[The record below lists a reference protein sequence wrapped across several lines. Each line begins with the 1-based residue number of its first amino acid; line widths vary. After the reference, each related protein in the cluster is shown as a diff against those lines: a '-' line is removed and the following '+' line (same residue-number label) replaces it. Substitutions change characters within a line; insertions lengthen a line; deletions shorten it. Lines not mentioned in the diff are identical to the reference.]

1 MLKGYKP
8 CFVKSYWYC
17 VGVEVPPAKENKND
31 FDFIVCWT
39 NAHIKQCGVTPPRNS
54 SLKKYF
60 RKNSFKL
67 LWKSLWSA
75 SGCSIVDCTHAR
87 THTIHILSW
96 LLEVCS
102 RRRLLFDGFCYGWTE
117 TLQCLLNSTGRCSRP
132 RGLSVFFIQ
141 SLFTF
146 SSRAFSVDYSRRTT
160 TRESFIAFC
169 FIYHF

>member
-1 MLKGYKP
+1 MLKAYKS

-17 VGVEVPPAKENKND
+17 VGVEDLPHKRKQKRFWFHCLLSECAYQTVWCDTAAKQL
-31 FDFIVCWT
+31 V
-39 NAHIKQCGVTPPRNS
+39 
-54 SLKKYF
+54 KKYF

-75 SGCSIVDCTHAR
+75 LGCSIVDCTRAR

-117 TLQCLLNSTGRCSRP
+117 TLQRLLNSTGRCSRP

-146 SSRAFSVDYSRRTT
+146 SSRAFSVDYSRRAAV
-160 TRESFIAFC
+160 RESFIAFC